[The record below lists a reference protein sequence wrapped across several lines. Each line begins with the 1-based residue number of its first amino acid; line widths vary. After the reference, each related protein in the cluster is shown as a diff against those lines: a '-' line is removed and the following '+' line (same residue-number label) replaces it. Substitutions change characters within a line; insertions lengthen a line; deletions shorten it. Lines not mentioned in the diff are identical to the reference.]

1 MHISQFCGFKFN
13 YIISII
19 VDFKIDNTEVN
30 VIDIDK

>member
-13 YIISII
+13 YIISI
-19 VDFKIDNTEVN
+19 FKIDNTEVN